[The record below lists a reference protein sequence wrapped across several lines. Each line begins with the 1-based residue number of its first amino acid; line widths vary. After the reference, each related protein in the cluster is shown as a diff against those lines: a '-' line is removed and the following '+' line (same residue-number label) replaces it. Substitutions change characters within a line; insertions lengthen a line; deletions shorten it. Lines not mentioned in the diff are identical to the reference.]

1 MTKKKR
7 GNYKSKNVL
16 LLLSKVLKVEENKED
31 KEKKEDKKDGGN

>member
-7 GNYKSKNVL
+7 GNYKSKNV

-31 KEKKEDKKDGGN
+31 KEKKDDKKNGND

>member
-7 GNYKSKNVL
+7 GNYKSKNV